1 MCKLGSVNER
11 PHLAGSVSNHDQSW
25 AESGDRFLIR
35 MFRAYL
41 FRQVQDGQSW
51 LELSHIV
58 AALNKVNAIVYKTFT
73 NNFRSWMSDR
83 RKKSCY
89 NLKTSKMWFLWPTKI
104 WRKHWVKYVNSF
116 LDKNLTPH
124 FSVFQWFVSSKCQ
137 GPARSHAVI
146 HMWPN

>member
-58 AALNKVNAIVYKTFT
+58 AALNKVNEIYKEILL
-73 NNFRSWMSDR
+73 M
-83 RKKSCY
+83 
-89 NLKTSKMWFLWPTKI
+89 I
-104 WRKHWVKYVNSF
+104 
-116 LDKNLTPH
+116 
-124 FSVFQWFVSSKCQ
+124 FVAGCRIGGK
-137 GPARSHAVI
+137 SHATI
-146 HMWPN
+146 SRRAKCDSCDLQRSEESTE

>member
-11 PHLAGSVSNHDQSW
+11 PHIAGSVSNHDQSW

-58 AALNKVNAIVYKTFT
+58 AALNKVII
-73 NNFRSWMSDR
+73 
-83 RKKSCY
+83 
-89 NLKTSKMWFLWPTKI
+89 L
-104 WRKHWVKYVNSF
+104 VNSKLINYTIRSQ
-116 LDKNLTPH
+116 LDVGSEEKVMLQSQDEQNVILVTYKDLKKAL
-124 FSVFQWFVSSKCQ
+124 SKVSLFDKSFK
-137 GPARSHAVI
+137 
-146 HMWPN
+146 